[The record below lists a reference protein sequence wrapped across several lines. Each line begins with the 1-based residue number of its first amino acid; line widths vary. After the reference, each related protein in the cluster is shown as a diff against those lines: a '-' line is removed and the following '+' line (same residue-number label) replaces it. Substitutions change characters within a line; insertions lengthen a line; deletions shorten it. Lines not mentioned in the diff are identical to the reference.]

1 MYSNEYK
8 KNEEILWKSKNN
20 LLTLQW
26 TNKNKMEEKQV
37 VIKLTADENFVAD
50 ALRKVATY
58 IENAESTEEIDG
70 AELENA
76 HYMAEI
82 NVEY

>member
-1 MYSNEYK
+1 
-8 KNEEILWKSKNN
+8 
-20 LLTLQW
+20 
-26 TNKNKMEEKQV
+26 MEEKQV